1 MARSDGERRLVVTA
15 DDFGESSSINAAV
28 IRAHQDGILTT
39 ASLMVN
45 GGAAAEAVE
54 LARQN
59 PLLGVGLHLTL
70 VRGRSCL
77 GRHQLGDLVDAQSRF
92 SERPVLAGLRYF
104 FHHRW
109 HGWLED
115 EVAAQF
121 ARFRATGLV
130 LDHVNG
136 HLHFHLH
143 PTVLRILIRRRQEW
157 GVRAL
162 RLTRDPWRINVRL
175 SSGRYAYRLSHFLVF
190 QALAAWVEP
199 RLKANQ
205 LVHTDRVFGLL
216 QNGRVDAQ
224 YVGRLIEDLPPG
236 NSELYAHPSLEDVGG
251 EFEAL
256 STPRMRSTVALRR
269 IELVRYQDL

>member
-28 IRAHQDGILTT
+28 IRAHRDGILTT

-54 LARQN
+54 LARQQ
-59 PLLGVGLHLTL
+59 PSLGVGLHLTL

-77 GRHQLGDLVDAQSRF
+77 GQQNWVIGRCPVPILGA
-92 SERPVLAGLRYF
+92 AGPCGARYF
-104 FHHRW
+104 FQRRW
-109 HGWLED
+109 HGVLED

-143 PTVLRILIRRRQEW
+143 PTVLGILIRRRQEW

-162 RLTRDPWRINVRL
+162 RLTREPWRINVRL
-175 SSGRYAYRLSHFLVF
+175 SSGRYAYRLSHFLMF
-190 QALAAWVEP
+190 QALAGWVEP

-216 QNGRVDAQ
+216 QNGRVDAR
-224 YVGRLIEDLPPG
+224 YVGRLIEGLPPG

-256 STPRMRSTVALRR
+256 STPRMRSMVALRR

>member
-1 MARSDGERRLVVTA
+1 
-15 DDFGESSSINAAV
+15 V
-28 IRAHQDGILTT
+28 IRAHRDGILTT
-39 ASLMVN
+39 ASLMVS
-45 GGAAAEAVE
+45 GGAVAEAVE

-59 PLLGVGLHLTL
+59 PQLGVGLHLTL

-77 GRHQLGDLVDAQSRF
+77 GHHQLGGLVDAQSRF
-92 SERPVLAGLRYF
+92 SERPVFAGMRYF
-104 FHHRW
+104 FDRRCR
-109 HGWLED
+109 GLLEE

-157 GVRAL
+157 GVGAL

-190 QALAAWVEP
+190 QALSRWVGP
-199 RLKANQ
+199 RLRANQ
-205 LVHTDRVFGLL
+205 LIHTDRVFGLL
-216 QNGRVDAQ
+216 QNGRVDAH
-224 YVGRLIEDLPPG
+224 YVGRLIEALPPG
-236 NSELYAHPSLEDVGG
+236 NSELYAHPSLEDAGG

-256 STPRMRSTVALRR
+256 SSPRMRSMVAQRC
-269 IELVRYQDL
+269 IELVRYQDLLYDESHGHSSGCPGD

>member
-1 MARSDGERRLVVTA
+1 LVVTA
-15 DDFGESSSINAAV
+15 DDFGESPSINAAV
-28 IRAHQDGILTT
+28 IRAHRDGILTT

-45 GGAAAEAVE
+45 GGAVAEAVE

-70 VRGRSCL
+70 VCGRSCL
-77 GRHQLGDLVDAQSRF
+77 DHHRLGGMVDDQSRF
-92 SERPVLAGLRYF
+92 SERPILAGMRYF
-104 FHHRW
+104 FHQRW
-109 HGWLED
+109 HGLLED
-115 EVAAQF
+115 EVAVQF
-121 ARFRATGLV
+121 ARFRATGLM

-143 PTVLRILIRRRQEW
+143 PIVLRMVMRRRQEW

-162 RLTRDPWRINVRL
+162 RLTRDPWGINVRL

-190 QALAAWVEP
+190 QALARWVEP
-199 RLKANQ
+199 RLRANQ
-205 LVHTDRVFGLL
+205 IVHTDRVFGLL
-216 QNGRVDAQ
+216 QNGRVDAR
-224 YVGRLIEDLPPG
+224 YVGGLIEDLPPG
-236 NSELYAHPSLEDVGG
+236 DSELYAHPSLDDVGG

-256 STPRMRSTVALRR
+256 SAPRMRSMVAQRR